1 MDNIRIKNY
10 RCFKDTD
17 YVSIKP
23 ITVLVGANSSGK
35 SSFLKFF
42 ALLKQSVSTF
52 VQGLF
57 LWSGPLVD
65 FRDFSNTVLN
75 GQETIEVEFTINSL
89 PIFSS
94 FNFSDLVL
102 NHVRVHLFIEKVS
115 DEGTDDFLKEMRL
128 EFGNNRIVLLFEKDR
143 KAEIFVNTVSSEDL
157 NDKIKWGI
165 TNSLFP
171 KFVFKTERNKR
182 DDEHSYNAFKAIA
195 EKLKPFVSS
204 DHPMYRGAFTGMRFR
219 NSFNTT
225 KLHEVLK
232 RYTSDKI
239 DDKTLDDVTNLMMY
253 YNIDILLDS
262 LNLYMLSFAK
272 KMTYVMPLRAITQRY
287 YRYNNYS
294 VDSID
299 ADGSNLPMFF
309 NSLSESAFNEFNNNW
324 LFSIF
329 GFTIGL
335 KHSGEGHVELI
346 VKEKG
351 KPERN
356 LVDVGFGYTQALPI
370 LTIIWKS
377 IMIDC
382 VNSDESDDYCKTHI
396 VAIEQPELHLH
407 PRFQGMFVD
416 MLDKVINICHQ
427 EGKDVRIMI
436 ETHSE
441 IIVNRLGIKV
451 MDEDSYLKSSD
462 VNVLLFNAQNEGLDK
477 YVVSAQYDEEGYLNN
492 WPLGFFSDYVDRN

>member
-1 MDNIRIKNY
+1 
-10 RCFKDTD
+10 
-17 YVSIKP
+17 
-23 ITVLVGANSSGK
+23 
-35 SSFLKFF
+35 
-42 ALLKQSVSTF
+42 
-52 VQGLF
+52 
-57 LWSGPLVD
+57 
-65 FRDFSNTVLN
+65 
-75 GQETIEVEFTINSL
+75 
-89 PIFSS
+89 
-94 FNFSDLVL
+94 
-102 NHVRVHLFIEKVS
+102 
-115 DEGTDDFLKEMRL
+115 MRL

-143 KAEIFVNTVSSEDL
+143 KAKIFVNTVSSEDL

-309 NSLSESAFNEFNNNW
+309 NNLS
-324 LFSIF
+324 
-329 GFTIGL
+329 
-335 KHSGEGHVELI
+335 SG
-346 VKEKG
+346 
-351 KPERN
+351 
-356 LVDVGFGYTQALPI
+356 
-370 LTIIWKS
+370 
-377 IMIDC
+377 
-382 VNSDESDDYCKTHI
+382 
-396 VAIEQPELHLH
+396 
-407 PRFQGMFVD
+407 
-416 MLDKVINICHQ
+416 
-427 EGKDVRIMI
+427 
-436 ETHSE
+436 
-441 IIVNRLGIKV
+441 
-451 MDEDSYLKSSD
+451 
-462 VNVLLFNAQNEGLDK
+462 
-477 YVVSAQYDEEGYLNN
+477 
-492 WPLGFFSDYVDRN
+492 